1 MTVEGSSIACALE
14 AAVHALRSYQHGNG
28 TPDLA
33 AAIADAGEYTLHA
46 AGYQSAALASGRD
59 DGETEPRQA
68 KVVREALVKL
78 AFDAPDKREAIALVA
93 IATRVASPRL
103 ARLARMIAE

>member
-1 MTVEGSSIACALE
+1 MDSTSITCALE

-33 AAIADAGEYTLHA
+33 AAIADAGEYTLQA
-46 AGYQSAALASGRD
+46 AGYQGLVLAREPVSG
-59 DGETEPRQA
+59 TPEPRQA

-78 AFDAPDKREAIALVA
+78 AFDAEDKREAIALVA
-93 IATRVASPRL
+93 IATRAASPAWRYS
-103 ARLARMIAE
+103 RG